1 MDAAPQS
8 HVKSTKKEYPTKRK
22 VMGYPT
28 LPAALLDSTRPPKK
42 GQVGRSAAANIGMY
56 AESILWAI

>member
-8 HVKSTKKEYPTKRK
+8 HEKSTKKEHPTKRE

-28 LPAALLDSTRPPKK
+28 LPAALLDSTRRRRKDKWGDQP
-42 GQVGRSAAANIGMY
+42 GEI
-56 AESILWAI
+56 